1 MMSSRV
7 HARTFARLQL
17 LVALG
22 TTLLLLGGGKLS
34 AAPAVCSE
42 PVGFLKTQLP
52 AASDLGPALHSF
64 GIPFQRPSVFLGSV
78 SGIGPSS
85 VRCPAPGWAS
95 GQFTATP
102 HFLKLRSGT
111 GAGRAFLITANT
123 GDTLTVQVP
132 QDVTLASLVREN
144 DVMEVFPAHTLESLL
159 GTGTGTLLQ
168 TGTSAADADLVRL
181 HDGTSWSSFFH
192 NGTTWRKVGSQDAQT
207 HVALRP
213 EQGLLLVRRG
223 KQALN
228 LPLGGAVAVRAELGG
243 LPASGETLLAHRWP
257 VASTLQALNLHK
269 LSGWK
274 SAAAAAQAD
283 KVLLWNGTSW
293 DTFFYSGTRWEK
305 AGSFASQDNATV
317 PKTGAL
323 LVRRAGVSAAG
334 WWSSPVPF
342 VFP

>member
-1 MMSSRV
+1 MSTRV
-7 HARTFARLQL
+7 HVRVVARLQL

-22 TTLLLLGGGKLS
+22 TAPFLLGGGGLN
-34 AAPAVCSE
+34 AAPAACSE
-42 PVGFLKTQLP
+42 PVGFLKAPLP
-52 AASDLGPALHSF
+52 AASDLGPALHSL
-64 GIPFQRPSVFLGSV
+64 GIPFQRPSVFQGSV
-78 SGIGPSS
+78 SGVGTGSI
-85 VRCPAPGWAS
+85 RCSAPGWAA
-95 GQFTATP
+95 GQFIATP

-132 QDVTLASLVREN
+132 QDVTLTSLVREN

-168 TGTSAADADLVRL
+168 TGTSAAEADLVRL
-181 HDGTSWSSFFH
+181 HDGTAWSSFFH

-207 HVALRP
+207 QVALRP
-213 EQGLLLVRRG
+213 DQGLLVVRRG

-228 LPLGGAVAVRAELGG
+228 LPLGGAVGVRAELSS

-274 SAAAAAQAD
+274 SAPAAAQAD
-283 KVLLWNGTSW
+283 KVLLWNGTYW
-293 DTFFYSGTRWEK
+293 DAFYYSGTRWEK

-323 LVRRAGVSAAG
+323 LVRRAGASAAS
-334 WWSSPVPF
+334 WWSAPVPF